1 MYKRGRNEKT
11 LFVQNAQ
18 GKTRKNFFIF
28 SLKIVHFGVDF
39 GFQSMLQCERREGKP
54 LEQKNKGKEHEIMTT
69 IITNAELARKLNR
82 INKLS
87 NDMDSM
93 KHELDGLK
101 AEVMDYMTSNG
112 LARLES
118 GGKIATLVESVRTTV
133 DTKALKERYA
143 DIAAE
148 CSKSSIVKY
157 IRVK

>member
-1 MYKRGRNEKT
+1 
-11 LFVQNAQ
+11 
-18 GKTRKNFFIF
+18 
-28 SLKIVHFGVDF
+28 
-39 GFQSMLQCERREGKP
+39 
-54 LEQKNKGKEHEIMTT
+54 MTT
-69 IITNAELARKLNR
+69 TITTNKELAMKLNR
-82 INKLS
+82 INKLA

-93 KHELDGLK
+93 KYELDQLK

-133 DTKALKERYA
+133 DTKTLKERYA

-148 CSKSSIVKY
+148 CSKTSVVKY

>member
-1 MYKRGRNEKT
+1 MIN
-11 LFVQNAQ
+11 
-18 GKTRKNFFIF
+18 
-28 SLKIVHFGVDF
+28 
-39 GFQSMLQCERREGKP
+39 
-54 LEQKNKGKEHEIMTT
+54 T
-69 IITNAELARKLNR
+69 IANVELARKLNR

-87 NDMDSM
+87 NDIDVA

-101 AEVMDYMTSNG
+101 AEVMEYMTTNG
-112 LARLES
+112 LTRLES

-148 CSKSSIVKY
+148 CSKTSVIKY

>member
-1 MYKRGRNEKT
+1 
-11 LFVQNAQ
+11 
-18 GKTRKNFFIF
+18 
-28 SLKIVHFGVDF
+28 
-39 GFQSMLQCERREGKP
+39 
-54 LEQKNKGKEHEIMTT
+54 MTT
-69 IITNAELARKLNR
+69 TITTNKELAAKLNR

-87 NDMDSM
+87 NDIDVA

-101 AEVMDYMTSNG
+101 AEVLEYMTSNG

-133 DTKALKERYA
+133 DTKTLKERYA

-148 CSKSSIVKY
+148 CSKTSVVKY

>member
-1 MYKRGRNEKT
+1 
-11 LFVQNAQ
+11 
-18 GKTRKNFFIF
+18 
-28 SLKIVHFGVDF
+28 
-39 GFQSMLQCERREGKP
+39 
-54 LEQKNKGKEHEIMTT
+54 MTT
-69 IITNAELARKLNR
+69 TITTNKELALKLNR

-101 AEVMDYMTSNG
+101 AEIMEYMSSNG
-112 LARLES
+112 LNRLES

-133 DTKALKERYA
+133 DTKTLKERYA

-148 CSKSSIVKY
+148 CSKSSVVKY